1 MTRRGYQRPYI
12 VEVWQSMMPSYES
25 MYCSTNPSMF
35 GRIYRNLLKWL
46 YFCLSVRL
54 TVCLSVQYTHTYS
67 KLCQTCG
74 QRKNKPGCEHI
85 NRNPPPFP
93 IYSRWFELW
102 TPIHSLRDWFV
113 IWHRMQQFEIFTFAV
128 WLQRSRSK
136 TMQSIRLRRRQRGLE
151 VLHFWMHSWLCSVLC
166 LTS

>member
-54 TVCLSVQYTHTYS
+54 SVCPYSIHTRTVSYVKPAVSAKISLAVSILTATRLHSQYIRVD
-67 KLCQTCG
+67 L
-74 QRKNKPGCEHI
+74 NFE
-85 NRNPPPFP
+85 PPFILSAIDLSFDIACNNLKFSP
-93 IYSRWFELW
+93 LLYDYSAVDQKRCNQSDYGGVNEAWKCCISGC
-102 TPIHSLRDWFV
+102 TAD
-113 IWHRMQQFEIFTFAV
+113 FA
-128 WLQRSRSK
+128 LSSA
-136 TMQSIRLRRRQRGLE
+136 
-151 VLHFWMHSWLCSVLC
+151 
-166 LTS
+166 